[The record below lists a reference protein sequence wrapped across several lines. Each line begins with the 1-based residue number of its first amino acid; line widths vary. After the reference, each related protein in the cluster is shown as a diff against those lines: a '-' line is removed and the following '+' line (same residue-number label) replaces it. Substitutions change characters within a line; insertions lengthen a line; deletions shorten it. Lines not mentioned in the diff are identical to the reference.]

1 MIASILRYSLVR
13 IYILVVMPLFR
24 SMTLL
29 PRVGSSARDVES
41 PAVYTTI
48 WIGMDHGTDMSIDIV
63 DYLSKAEARI
73 RIDDLR

>member
-1 MIASILRYSLVR
+1 
-13 IYILVVMPLFR
+13 
-24 SMTLL
+24 MTLL